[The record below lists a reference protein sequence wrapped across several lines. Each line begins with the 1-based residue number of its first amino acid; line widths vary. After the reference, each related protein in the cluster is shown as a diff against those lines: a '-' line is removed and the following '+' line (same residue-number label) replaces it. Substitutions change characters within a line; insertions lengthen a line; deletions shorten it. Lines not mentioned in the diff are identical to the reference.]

1 MLACIVGYF
10 LIVQSVELLQL
21 RFLDL
26 IFFAFLLPDYFNYGF
41 NEDTW
46 RAYCERQKRLRVH
59 ESGSGL
65 IPMNQP
71 ANVNIIPNVSVPPPN
86 MMGMGMPDVNPGSI
100 NVIGNA
106 NVRRSGDVFAK
117 ENTIQVDHKFIA
129 CIFFIESNL

>member
-1 MLACIVGYF
+1 
-10 LIVQSVELLQL
+10 
-21 RFLDL
+21 
-26 IFFAFLLPDYFNYGF
+26 
-41 NEDTW
+41 
-46 RAYCERQKRLRVH
+46 
-59 ESGSGL
+59 
-65 IPMNQP
+65 MNQP